1 MIDKKKYL
9 PKRTHI
15 RLDDGELSKLKKYKR
30 VMGDDFVIDI
40 VKNSTRNFKI
50 YGKIGGKKP

>member
-1 MIDKKKYL
+1 MIDKNKYL

-15 RLDDGELSKLKKYKR
+15 KLDDRELSKLKKYKR
-30 VMGDDFVIDI
+30 VTGNDFVIDI

-50 YGKIGGKKP
+50 YGKLGGRK